1 MEKERSLVSWRLGN
15 LPKKER
21 DLINKW
27 LDSQQNINNS
37 ITNAILHVIDR
48 AGVGDITSFETQKLL
63 FQNSTPEASETS
75 VSHSAQS
82 DDIMQGVQNKEH
94 EKQIEK
100 ENGTQQD
107 FMSGFTK
114 NDF

>member
-63 FQNSTPEASETS
+63 FQKSTSEELETS
-75 VSHSAQS
+75 VSYSVQS
-82 DDIMQGVQNKEH
+82 DDILQGIQNKEH
-94 EKQIEK
+94 EKQVEK
-100 ENGTQQD
+100 KNGTQPG
-107 FMSGFTK
+107 FMSGLSK
-114 NDF
+114 DDF